1 MNHPTP
7 AIVAQSAVRR
17 LPRLV
22 LLLLCVAYVLP
33 GFWGR
38 TPWKAQDI
46 EAFGYMLQLAQPGMS
61 EAISWLKPTL
71 LGSPDSNL
79 ALLPYWLG
87 ALFIQWAPKGL
98 EDVFARLPFIA
109 MLSTTLAA
117 TW

>member
-17 LPRLV
+17 LPRLA
-22 LLLLCVAYVLP
+22 LLLLCAAYVLP

-46 EAFGYMLQLAQPGMS
+46 EAFGYMLQLADAGLGG
-61 EAISWLKPTL
+61 AASWLQPTL
-71 LGSPDSNL
+71 LGTTDAQL

-87 ALFIQWAPKGL
+87 AVFIQWAPAGF
-98 EDVFARLPFIA
+98 EAAFA
-109 MLSTTLAA
+109 
-117 TW
+117 